1 MSLLCSDSTYTV
13 LTCTSQEFQSFY
25 DNESLLTDD
34 LSDDA
39 LRNII
44 GPNSARLREAETR
57 YRLDDLLSA
66 MLEHAPHPLGRR
78 YVAVSL
84 HVARQKGED
93 GVVNAAKAWLDDLL
107 LPMLAVSKAM
117 KSWPVS
123 SRQTPTAKQDIESA
137 SRNDQRV
144 LKAKVAL
151 REQYRCAI
159 TKTFDRARVEKLQ
172 RERRFDEI
180 PRVGQ
185 LRMEPAHIM
194 PFLLNRSTTEAIGSP
209 RDHRRRSP
217 HFWDMLRSWTQI
229 DFETLV
235 LPNINSPMN
244 AIYMTKDEHDT
255 FGHFTS
261 YLDKEAYPDV
271 PNKYKVR
278 VARSYTCL
286 SNGLHEVDVEFPTRE
301 ESSVEPPNPDYL
313 KVHAAFAKVLHLCGV
328 AQYMESVDY
337 EAEMEG
343 TLRLN
348 GETDFGSYL
357 QSKLASW

>member
-1 MSLLCSDSTYTV
+1 MSLLFSDSAESTYTV

-78 YVAVSL
+78 YVAVTL

-93 GVVNAAKAWLDDLL
+93 GVVNAAKAWLDGLL
-107 LPMLAVSKAM
+107 LPMLAVSKAI
-117 KSWPVS
+117 KTWPVS
-123 SRQTPTAKQDIESA
+123 SQTPTAKQHIESA

-144 LKAKVAL
+144 LRAKVAL

-159 TKTFDRARVEKLQ
+159 TKTFDKARVEKLQ
-172 RERRFDEI
+172 REGRVDEI

-194 PFLLNRSTTEAIGSP
+194 PFLLNKVDNRAIDG
-209 RDHRRRSP
+209 RRSP

-235 LPNINSPMN
+235 VPNINSPMN
-244 AIYMTKDEHDT
+244 AIYMTRDEHDL

-261 YLDKEAYPDV
+261 YLDKEAYPGV

-278 VARSYTCL
+278 VARSYTSL
-286 SNGLHEVDVEFPTRE
+286 SNGLHEVDVESPTRG

-313 KVHAAFAKVLHLCGV
+313 NVHAAFAKVLHLCGV
-328 AQYMESVDY
+328 AQYMESVDF